1 MALSLTFAFYLLP
14 SQVVVDLNPF
24 CYNRFMQLTIK
35 LSKAAATLLL
45 LSLLVTGVAVH
56 AATPESVR
64 SSNISPSPPDEDY
77 LVYVVSE
84 SADEITLVRF
94 GPKGARVDHKLGTG
108 VMPSD
113 LDGPHGMAISK
124 DKEFYYVSLAHGT
137 PFGSVWKYSAKNDA
151 VLGKVTLG
159 MFPATMDVSPDG
171 QFLYVVN
178 FNLHGDMV
186 PSSVSVVSTELMTEL
201 ARITTCTMPHG
212 SRFNPQGTKH
222 YSVCMMDDMLV
233 EIDTANLKV
242 SRYFVLTKGKEMGM
256 TGAPKQQ
263 PMMMTQTLGMNMGGN
278 QSKDT
283 GGHGLE
289 APKPGDVSCSPTWAQ
304 PSTDGSKIYVACNKS
319 SEIVEI
325 DATTWKMTRRIPTG
339 PGVYN
344 LAVTKDGRLIGTN
357 KRGPSVSIIDLK
369 SGKELARIPTKR
381 RVVHGAVVSPDDRYA
396 FISIEGIGSDPGTVE
411 IIDLQTLKSVATV
424 DVGAQAGG
432 IDFLRTEAAR

>member
-1 MALSLTFAFYLLP
+1 
-14 SQVVVDLNPF
+14 
-24 CYNRFMQLTIK
+24 MQFRKK
-35 LSKAAATLLL
+35 LSCAASAFLFV
-45 LSLLVTGVAVH
+45 SLLMTGVTARQI
-56 AATPESVR
+56 PSVEPLKF
-64 SSNISPSPPDEDY
+64 NVAPSPPDQDY

-94 GPKGARVDHKLGTG
+94 GPKGASVDHKLGTG

-113 LDGPHGMAISK
+113 IDGPHGMAISR
-124 DKEFYYVSLAHGT
+124 DKEFYYVSLAHGA
-137 PFGSVWKYSAKNDA
+137 PFGSVWKYSAKTDV

-159 MFPATMDVSPDG
+159 MFPATMDTSPDG

-186 PSSVSVVSTELMTEL
+186 PSSVSVVSTELMREL

-233 EIDTANLKV
+233 EIDTATLKV

-256 TGAPKQQ
+256 TGAPKAQ
-263 PMMMTQTLGMNMGGN
+263 PSMNMPGMNMGGN
-278 QSKDT
+278 QPMKDT

-289 APKPGDVSCSPTWAQ
+289 APKPGDTSCSPTWAQ

-325 DATTWKMTRRIPTG
+325 DAATWKMTRRITGG

-357 KRGPSVSIIDLK
+357 KRGPSVSVIDLK
-369 SGKELARIPTKR
+369 TGKELARIPTKR
-381 RVVHGAVVSPDDRYA
+381 RVVHGAVISPDDRYA
-396 FISIEGIGSDPGTVE
+396 FISIEGIGSEPGTVE
-411 IIDLQTLKSVATV
+411 VIDLQTLKSVATV
-424 DVGAQAGG
+424 DVGGQAGG
-432 IDFLRTEAAR
+432 IDFLRMEPAK